1 MSIRLLNQFGY
12 PKLKNKGSSHKISWK
27 IHTKNKNKRIY
38 TARTQRKRI
47 EEPNRKIKN
56 KYGCREKLKRL
67 KRCKCMSTLVQMNG
81 K

>member
-1 MSIRLLNQFGY
+1 MVIRLLNQFGY

-56 KYGCREKLKRL
+56 K
-67 KRCKCMSTLVQMNG
+67 
-81 K
+81 